1 MKKVVHGL
9 GRCEGY
15 AYAPVDLS
23 TRRDSICARCSG
35 STGRVDR
42 GCPAPD
48 EMPAWLCSALLAP
61 QHSRAR
67 QVFEPMPG
75 RAPELQL
82 DIATGCVYV
91 RAVVPCVMIP
101 FLNSTVYWVLLN
113 STVFWVSY

>member
-1 MKKVVHGL
+1 V
-9 GRCEGY
+9 RI
-15 AYAPVDLS
+15 APAEV
-23 TRRDSICARCSG
+23 A
-35 STGRVDR
+35 STGRDEDDA
-42 GCPAPD
+42 GHACPTAD
-48 EMPAWLCSALLAP
+48 GMPAWLSSALLAP